1 MSYYQLFTSNNNIS
15 PSRLICRFSDEQEY
29 NNYISKT
36 LNNYLMNAKQKIN
49 KYDLMWDKYKK
60 YVNPYEFIHSIIPEY
75 RQSVAKF
82 KPLSRSFYKCI
93 EICQMLKLTD
103 DYIYENIKC
112 FHLAEGPGGFI
123 EALCHIRRNPE
134 DKYVGMTLI
143 DDGDVNVPGW
153 KKSQIFLNKNKNV
166 KIDYGLTGN
175 GDLMDPQ
182 NFVYVYEKYK
192 NSMNIIT
199 GDGGFDFSIDFNK

>member
-93 EICQMLKLTD
+93 EICQIL
-103 DYIYENIKC
+103 IV
-112 FHLAEGPGGFI
+112 FI
-123 EALCHIRRNPE
+123 
-134 DKYVGMTLI
+134 
-143 DDGDVNVPGW
+143 
-153 KKSQIFLNKNKNV
+153 
-166 KIDYGLTGN
+166 
-175 GDLMDPQ
+175 
-182 NFVYVYEKYK
+182 
-192 NSMNIIT
+192 
-199 GDGGFDFSIDFNK
+199 